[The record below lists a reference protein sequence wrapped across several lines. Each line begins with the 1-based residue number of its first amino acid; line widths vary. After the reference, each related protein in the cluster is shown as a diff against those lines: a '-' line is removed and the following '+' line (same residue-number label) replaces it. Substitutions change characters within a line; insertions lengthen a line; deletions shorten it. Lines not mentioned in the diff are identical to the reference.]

1 VFWVWTN
8 NNSFTIKIP
17 SVLVFCI
24 IIIKLE
30 KKIQLT
36 LFINT
41 IYNDFSF
48 SSDKKFGKNKTTHG
62 EYLGMKYMDIV
73 FFSFSKI
80 IIGDMLSRDCS
91 KYSGWIF
98 LYLYHTY

>member
-1 VFWVWTN
+1 MNYKKYIVLSIVFWVWTN

-17 SVLVFCI
+17 SVIVFCI

-30 KKIQLT
+30 KKIKLA

-48 SSDKKFGKNKTTHG
+48 SSDKKFGKNKTTHVSTF
-62 EYLGMKYMDIV
+62 M
-73 FFSFSKI
+73 
-80 IIGDMLSRDCS
+80 
-91 KYSGWIF
+91 
-98 LYLYHTY
+98 